1 MGGLADLLGFP
12 GRDSGGRDVGPG
24 EGIEK
29 MYEAIGTS
37 DTWKT
42 RATVVVAVLVLVVT
56 ALVSMLEPVPT
67 ADANAPDVHATST
80 GGRGYAGDSYVER
93 HAEVVAGYR
102 QDGSRW

>member
-1 MGGLADLLGFP
+1 MGGLADPSAFP

-80 GGRGYAGDSYVER
+80 GGGGDARGSFVGGAAAEGGGD
-93 HAEVVAGYR
+93 R
-102 QDGSRW
+102 QGGP